1 MSVSIVVGAQ
11 WGDEGKGKIIDV
23 LSAGADMVLRYQG
36 GANAGHTVFIGETK
50 YVLHLIPSGILR
62 PDVTCIIGDGVV
74 LDPEAFMAE
83 VEILHKAG
91 IKTEGRLII
100 SPRTHIILPYHK
112 KLDNCSETLMGKQ
125 KIGTTG
131 RGIGPAYVDKYNRT
145 GLRAVDLLN
154 DTIREERIRENMKQ
168 KNFLIEQYYHEQ
180 PLNTDEILE
189 QAAVYARAIKP
200 YISETIDRVQQ
211 SLQQGEAILVEGAQ
225 GALLD
230 IDYGSYPFVTSS
242 HPVAGGAFVG
252 SGLGLVT
259 QHTEVIGVAKAYL
272 TRVGNGPFPTELK
285 GATGTLLR
293 DRGGEYGA
301 TTGRPRRCGWLDLVA
316 LRYSMHINGLTQLAL
331 TKIDVLDGMSELKM
345 AISYKLEG
353 RELATFPADPVEQ
366 ESIEPVYITLP
377 GWSEAT
383 SACSS
388 VEELPRSARDYIAF
402 IEDFLK
408 IPVKII
414 STGQRRDQILF
425 Q

>member
-23 LSAGADMVLRYQG
+23 LSSGADIVLRYQG

-62 PDVTCIIGDGVV
+62 PEVACIIGGGVV

-83 VEILHKAG
+83 VEVLHKAG
-91 IKTEGRLII
+91 ISTDGRLII

-112 KLDNCSETLMGKQ
+112 TLDKCSEKRLGRQ

-145 GLRAVDLLN
+145 GIRAVDLLN
-154 DTIREERIRENMKQ
+154 DTIREERIRDNMKQ
-168 KNFLIEQYYHEQ
+168 KNFLIEHYYQEQ
-180 PLNTDEILE
+180 PLNVDDILE
-189 QAAVYARAIKP
+189 QAAGYARALKP
-200 YISETIDRVQQ
+200 YIAETIGMVQQ
-211 SLQQGEAILVEGAQ
+211 ALKEDKRILVEGAQ

-230 IDYGSYPFVTSS
+230 IDYGSYPYVTSS
-242 HPVAGGAFVG
+242 HPVAGGAFIG

-259 QHTEVIGVAKAYL
+259 KSTQVIGVAKAYL

-285 GATGTLLR
+285 GDTGTLLR
-293 DRGGEYGA
+293 DRGSEYGA

-316 LRYSMHINGLTQLAL
+316 LRYSMHINGLTELAL
-331 TKIDVLDGMSELKM
+331 TKIDVLDGFSELKM
-345 AISYKLEG
+345 ATAYKLNG
-353 RELATFPADPVEQ
+353 RELDTFPADPLEQ
-366 ESIEPVYITLP
+366 EKIEPVYTTLS
-377 GWSEAT
+377 GWSDKT
-383 SACSS
+383 SACATIG
-388 VEELPRSARDYIAF
+388 ELPRPARDYITF

>member
-23 LSAGADMVLRYQG
+23 LSADADIVLRYQG
-36 GANAGHTVFIGETK
+36 GANAGHTVFIGEKK

-62 PDVTCIIGDGVV
+62 PDVTCIIGGGVV

-83 VEILHKAG
+83 VAILQKSG
-91 IKTEGRLII
+91 VTTEGRLII

-112 KLDNCSETLMGKQ
+112 KLDNCSETRRGKQ

-131 RGIGPAYVDKYNRT
+131 RGIGPAYVDKYNRI

-154 DTIREERIRENMKQ
+154 DKIREERIRENMKQ
-168 KNFLIEQYYHEQ
+168 KNFLIEHYYQEP
-180 PLNTDEILE
+180 PLDVDEILE
-189 QAAVYARAIKP
+189 QAAGYARDLRP
-200 YISETIDRVQQ
+200 FISETIELVQ
-211 SLQQGEAILVEGAQ
+211 EARLHGKNILVEGAQ

-230 IDYGSYPFVTSS
+230 IDYGSYPYVTSS
-242 HPVAGGAFVG
+242 HPVAGGAFIG
-252 SGLGLVT
+252 SGLGLVSS
-259 QHTEVIGVAKAYL
+259 HTEVVGVAKAYL
-272 TRVGNGPFPTELK
+272 TRVGNGPFPTELS
-285 GATGTLLR
+285 GETGTLLR

-316 LRYSMHINGLTQLAL
+316 LRYSMHINGLTRLAL
-331 TKIDVLDGMSELKM
+331 TKIDVLDGFPELKV
-345 AISYKLEG
+345 ATAYKLNG
-353 RELATFPADPVEQ
+353 REMTTFPADTIEQ
-366 ESIEPVYITLP
+366 DKVEPVYTTLP
-377 GWSEAT
+377 GWDAAT
-383 SACSS
+383 SSCSGFG
-388 VEELPRSARDYIAF
+388 ELPRQARDYIAF

-425 Q
+425 R